1 MGIISRI
8 YRDDSGIEL
17 ESINCIF
24 CGCTENTILFSGSD
38 RLHKKPGA
46 FNVVRC
52 TACGLVYTNPRPSPD
67 QMGLYYPTEYGPHD
81 DLTEQDIQINIGF
94 MNTGKTIPDK
104 IKNWMKGIIIDQ
116 YYGYDPEAI
125 FGVSIPKSG
134 LLRRSLKY
142 VLFPFSFYV
151 KNLYFKIPRSVTE
164 GKVMDVGCGNG
175 GYIMLLK
182 KMGWEVYGID
192 ISTNALEKIKQ
203 DAKTHVLTGELIEQ
217 DLPENKFDL
226 VTMWHSLEHMR
237 DPREILR
244 KIYSITKPGGKLLIC
259 VPNYANV
266 IAKLFRQRW
275 FALDLPRHLFHF
287 TPAMLKKMLLS
298 AGFRVS
304 SIRYIP
310 SNTSLSISI
319 GYWLEEKRRK
329 SIDLNSNKILRR
341 LFRLFIRLLA
351 MIHQSEVVFIE
362 ARKG

>member
-1 MGIISRI
+1 METISRI
-8 YRDDSGIEL
+8 YRDINGIEL

-24 CGCTENTILFSGSD
+24 CGCIENTVLFSGSD

-52 TACGLVYTNPRPSPD
+52 KTCGLVYTNPRPSLS
-67 QMGLYYPTEYGPHD
+67 QMGLYYPVEYGPHGD
-81 DLTEQDIQINIGF
+81 ATDQDIQINIGF
-94 MNTGKTIPDK
+94 MNKGKNRLDK
-104 IKNWMKGIIIDQ
+104 FKNWMKGIILDQ
-116 YYGYDPEAI
+116 YYGYDPEVI

-142 VLFPFSFYV
+142 VMFPFSFYV
-151 KNLYFKIPRSVTE
+151 KNLYYKIPRNVTE

-192 ISTNALEKIKQ
+192 ISTNALEKIKP

-217 DLPENKFDL
+217 DLPENQFDL

-244 KIYSITKPGGKLLIC
+244 KIYSITKPGGKLLLC

-287 TPAMLKKMLLS
+287 TPVMLKKMLLS
-298 AGFRVS
+298 AGFQVNS
-304 SIRYIP
+304 VRYIP
-310 SNTSLSISI
+310 FNTSFPVSLE
-319 GYWLEEKRRK
+319 YWLEEKHLRK
-329 SIDLNSNKILRR
+329 IDINKNKILRR
-341 LFRLFIRLLA
+341 MFRWVIRSLA
-351 MIHQSEVVFIE
+351 LIHQSEVVFVE